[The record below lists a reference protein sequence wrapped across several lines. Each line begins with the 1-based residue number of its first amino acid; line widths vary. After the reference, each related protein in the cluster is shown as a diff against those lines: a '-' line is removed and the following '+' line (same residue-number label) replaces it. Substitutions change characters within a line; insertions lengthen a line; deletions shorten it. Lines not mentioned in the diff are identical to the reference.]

1 MEEPITPAE
10 EVNKTEEAVVET
22 KVENKTVGEV
32 LEDKGADT
40 VPLKTFLEVK
50 KEKKDLEKTV
60 SDLQAQVKAGTITK
74 SEVKA
79 ELKDVADKYDVDA
92 NFLSELTT
100 LIYADV
106 EQSFNSK
113 LKPLEEKEKAE
124 RINTAFE
131 EHYNK
136 VIEEMPEY
144 ADVINKNAIKA
155 LSLLPE
161 NSKKT
166 FQQIIE
172 ETYGKTVTGKRTM
185 ETSTPRGGKETSID
199 MNRMRDPEY
208 YKEVMANPELKKK
221 YNENL
226 HTRINL

>member
-10 EVNKTEEAVVET
+10 EVNNTEEAVVET

-40 VPLKTFLEVK
+40 VPLKTFLDIK
-50 KEKKDLEKTV
+50 KEKKALEKTV

-74 SEVKA
+74 SEVKS
-79 ELKDVADKYDVDA
+79 ELKDIADKYEVDH
-92 NFLSELTT
+92 NFLSELSTI
-100 LIYADV
+100 IYAKA
-106 EQSFNSK
+106 EESFNSK

-124 RINTAFE
+124 RINIAFE

-144 ADVINKNAIKA
+144 AGVINKSAIKA

-172 ETYGKTVTGKRTM
+172 ETYGKTVTGKKTM

-199 MNRMRDPEY
+199 MNKMRDPAY
-208 YKEVMANPELKKK
+208 YKEIMANPELKKK